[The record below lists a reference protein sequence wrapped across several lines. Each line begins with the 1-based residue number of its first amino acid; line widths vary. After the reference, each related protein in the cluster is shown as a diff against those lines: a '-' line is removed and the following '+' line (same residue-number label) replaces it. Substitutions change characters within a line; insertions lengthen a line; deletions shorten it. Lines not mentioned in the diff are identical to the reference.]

1 MSTFLINRIGA
12 MSEPIEVL
20 KGAALTSVEFV
31 HDYVQLRFDDIRL
44 TVNAPFDVLLKGKQ

>member
-1 MSTFLINRIGA
+1 

-44 TVNAPFDVLLKGKQ
+44 TVNAPFDVLLKGKH